1 MGFRI
6 FQGILDG
13 TLLVFLAILI
23 AYVRVVKHSIQRLAR
38 DKSVVP
44 ERKPEPLSQT
54 SERDGVMRQF
64 RSLQE
69 AVGRAADMRA
79 RMEILFHDAE
89 RWIEDL
95 EQLRSVQ
102 PPPSPANPE
111 LQDSFGPSSPP
122 AVPYAHPE
130 PQTDNERIIALAAKG
145 HSVREIA
152 QVMNRGEGEIE
163 LILGLSRLSDGRSPL
178 LG

>member
-23 AYVRVVKHSIQRLAR
+23 AYVRVVKHSIQRLVR
-38 DKSVVP
+38 DKSVAP
-44 ERKPEPLSQT
+44 EHKPEPVAPI
-54 SERDGVMRQF
+54 SEREGVMRQF

-102 PPPSPANPE
+102 PPPAPARTEPQN
-111 LQDSFGPSSPP
+111 SFEPAPPP
-122 AVPYAHPE
+122 AVPYVHPE

-152 QVMNRGEGEIE
+152 QIMNRGEGEIE